1 MIATSLWSQT
11 IQSDTTSHGLKRMH
25 VNDRSLLLIS
35 ISFLLRFLDLGAVS
49 C

>member
-11 IQSDTTSHGLKRMH
+11 LQSDTTSHGLKPIR
-25 VNDRSLLLIS
+25 VNDTRLLLIS
-35 ISFLLRFLDLGAVS
+35 ISFLLRFLDLGAFS